1 MKKEQQEVKQ
11 PPGTLP
17 DKCLESQERNWI
29 VSGQAFTQR
38 SHKIQVYSPLR
49 LIHILRLWFFLL
61 KIPHNLPGSQTS
73 RAGLTWIFTLAR
85 ISGPPLWLVTEG
97 TLWLIGGLEN

>member
-29 VSGQAFTQR
+29 VSGQASLNAVIKSRF
-38 SHKIQVYSPLR
+38 
-49 LIHILRLWFFLL
+49 
-61 KIPHNLPGSQTS
+61 IPHSGWSTFYVYGSFS
-73 RAGLTWIFTLAR
+73 
-85 ISGPPLWLVTEG
+85 
-97 TLWLIGGLEN
+97 